1 MSENI
6 AICEMTDLEIKRE
19 LSAISFELL
28 DPTLNDS
35 YRRWI
40 YDRSNALTLELEL
53 RKEERN

>member
-1 MSENI
+1 MIENI
-6 AICEMTDLEIKRE
+6 AICEMTDLEIKRD
-19 LSAISFELL
+19 LCAISFELL

-53 RKEERN
+53 RKELD

>member
-1 MSENI
+1 MIENI

>member
-1 MSENI
+1 MIENI

-53 RKEERN
+53 RKELD

>member
-40 YDRSNALTLELEL
+40 CDRSQALALELEL